1 MAYAPGKLDERKRR
15 LDRAPGRS
23 GRPLPNPFAFALTR
37 EDGAAFR
44 AMVYERNTTINAL
57 CKQLALDELNR
68 FSQIKSRFDAEN
80 TPDVV
85 VALAGHGL
93 QRERKSTTPPTLPPS
108 PTPMREKDAP
118 NRREAAK
125 PSAGRDNPAH
135 LR

>member
-93 QRERKSTTPPTLPPS
+93 QRERTNTAISTPPS
-108 PTPMREKDAP
+108 PPRLREVDAP
-118 NRREAAK
+118 HRQQA
-125 PSAGRDNPAH
+125 SQHHIGRDYPAD